1 MIIFFRR
8 RSFWEKLTGEE
19 KTPIEKVESFI
30 FGILEVVI
38 FVVVGIFAFPPIL
51 EILEI
56 VIGIFSILADIVNF
70 FISLFS

>member
-30 FGILEVVI
+30 FSIFEVII
-38 FVVVGIFAFPPIL
+38 FVVVGIVAFPPLL

-56 VIGIFSILADIVNF
+56 VLGLFGILADIAGF
-70 FISLFS
+70 FVSLFS